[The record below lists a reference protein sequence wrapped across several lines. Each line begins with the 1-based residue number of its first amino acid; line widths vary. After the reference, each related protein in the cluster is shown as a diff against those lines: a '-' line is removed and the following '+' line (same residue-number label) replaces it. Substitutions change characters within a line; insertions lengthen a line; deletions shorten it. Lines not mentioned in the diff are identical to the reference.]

1 MLYMAHLRGDIFIQD
16 GFTGW
21 FYWMVLLDGFTGWL
35 VGWLVQ
41 DDHWPPNVAIGPFRG
56 AAINLN
62 ISLIITKKYCVVKTI
77 QKQL

>member
-21 FYWMVLLDGFTGWL
+21 FYWL
-35 VGWLVQ
+35 VGWLVE

-56 AAINLN
+56 AAINLHKFN
-62 ISLIITKKYCVVKTI
+62 NYQEILCSKNDSKTTI
-77 QKQL
+77 GLKMFFSS

>member
-1 MLYMAHLRGDIFIQD
+1 MLYTWLISGETFLSQD
-16 GFTGW
+16 NFTGW
-21 FYWMVLLDGFTGWL
+21 M

>member
-1 MLYMAHLRGDIFIQD
+1 MLYTWLISGETFLSQD
-16 GFTGW
+16 NFTGW
-21 FYWMVLLDGFTGWL
+21 M
-35 VGWLVQ
+35 VGWMVQ